1 MNRSKTA
8 VVAMVAV
15 GMAMA
20 IFAWWVRYNRS
31 QQVLAIWG
39 RDAVVAIRDGEKV
52 ELLRLSRSSEEGSGE
67 TIVLGSE
74 DGNAKSVLTVDK
86 VTDISQTPGL
96 IHARHHL
103 LQEKGFDWDAEP
115 DNCLPRWE
123 VGLRFTHGENVA
135 TMLLDFQCNRAY
147 LVQRYA
153 EVNMKPI
160 AASLS
165 KFLSGL

>member
-1 MNRSKTA
+1 
-8 VVAMVAV
+8 MVAV

-52 ELLRLSRSSEEGSGE
+52 ELLRLSRSSEGGSGE

-74 DGNAKSVLTVDK
+74 ASSSKDGNAKSVLAVDK

-115 DNCLPRWE
+115 DDCLPRWE
-123 VGLRFTHGENVA
+123 VGLRFTHGGNVA
-135 TMLLDFQCNRAY
+135 TMLLDFECNRAY
-147 LVQRYA
+147 LVQRDA
-153 EVNMKPI
+153 DVNMKPI
-160 AASLS
+160 AASLR